1 MNRFLVVMNRSIP
14 VAIAIYRYAH
24 VYYNDLM
31 FDKRKK
37 FMLQLILIIYLAGMS
52 REKDHDSSNQR

>member
-1 MNRFLVVMNRSIP
+1 MNRSIP

-24 VYYNDLM
+24 VYYNELM

-52 REKDHDSSNQR
+52 REKDHDSSN